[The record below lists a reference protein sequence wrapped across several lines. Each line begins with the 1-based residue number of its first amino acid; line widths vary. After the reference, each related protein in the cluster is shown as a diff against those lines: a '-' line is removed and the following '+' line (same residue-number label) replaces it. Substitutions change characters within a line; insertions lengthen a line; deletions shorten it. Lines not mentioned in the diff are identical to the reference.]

1 MDTAVIVMIVT
12 LALPNGDSS
21 VSVKPMVSVDNCKIA
36 AKIEASDPFVANVE
50 CSELTD
56 GKLELMFKR
65 EDQSRKIPEAVV
77 DRSTG

>member
-1 MDTAVIVMIVT
+1 MDSTVIVMIVT
-12 LALPNGDSS
+12 LSMPNGESS

-36 AKIEASDPFVANVE
+36 ARIEAGDPFVAAVE

-65 EDQSRKIPEAVV
+65 RQDHKIPEAVV
-77 DRSTG
+77 DDSTG